1 MLEASL
7 DLLAE
12 PHPLSPC
19 IGVREASEPT
29 TERGTDGTEV
39 ASDPARPA
47 GFVYN
52 LAMTT
57 PVGVELDGHIATVEM
72 RRGPNNFFDLDV
84 LTQLADRLHELAAGG
99 EARAVVLC
107 SEGKH
112 FCAGADFKGESGEVQ
127 REGAPHLYDIAIRLF
142 EQPLP
147 IVAAVQGAAIGG
159 GLGLALAADL
169 RVATPES
176 RFSANFS
183 MLGFHHGF
191 GLSVTLPLVVGH
203 QAAIDLLY
211 TGRRIDGSTAHE
223 LGLCDHLV
231 APDELRPRAVELAGE
246 VAAAAPLATRAIRRT
261 MRGPF
266 VEQVRAAMA
275 RERAEQERLQ
285 RTDDFREGVAAT
297 MERRPPRFTGR

>member
-1 MLEASL
+1 MTEAL
-7 DLLAE
+7 
-12 PHPLSPC
+12 
-19 IGVREASEPT
+19 
-29 TERGTDGTEV
+29 
-39 ASDPARPA
+39 
-47 GFVYN
+47 
-52 LAMTT
+52 
-57 PVGVELDGHIATVEM
+57 GVELDGHVATVEI
-72 RRGPNNFFDLDV
+72 RRGPNNFFDLEV
-84 LTQLADRLHELAAGG
+84 LTQLADRLHQLAAAGD
-99 EARAVVLC
+99 ARAVVLC

-112 FCAGADFKGESGEVQ
+112 FCAGADFSGESGTVQ

-169 RVATPES
+169 RVASPES

-183 MLGFHHGF
+183 MLGFHQGF

-203 QAAIDLLY
+203 QTAIDLLY
-211 TGRRIDGSTAHE
+211 TGRRIDGSAAHA

-231 APDELRPRAVELAGE
+231 SGDELRPRALELAGE
-246 VAAAAPLATRAIRRT
+246 IAAAAPLATRAIRQT
-261 MRGPF
+261 MRGPL

-297 MERRPPRFTGR
+297 MDRRPPRFTGR